1 MSERYQESS
10 IVTMEKRSEVS
21 ESAETASPDEEG
33 FPVKAAIRRLGATED
48 IRAYVYRT
56 LIDIMPDRIY
66 AKDRQSRFIL
76 ANRAAARLMGKKGPE
91 ELIGKSD
98 FDFYPP
104 EMAAEFNEVER
115 KIFQTGEPLVAL
127 EQFTPNL
134 HTGEPEWTQTTKV
147 PLRDFEGE
155 VIGLVGIARDVTL
168 RKRNEAAI
176 QRQNAELEEANAK
189 LTFAYEQLLRSEQL
203 AGVGHLASSVAS
215 EINDPLARVFSG
227 FNAIEARL
235 SLVGTMLATVTATPE
250 ITAQLQRI
258 REEIDLGDLL
268 SETRD
273 GLARVSKIV
282 QDLRDFSSVEADAEW
297 GEMDL
302 NHAIDSALNILASEI
317 RQKAEVVT
325 RYGDIP
331 TIPCI
336 ASQINQV
343 IINLLIN
350 AVQAIGAERG
360 TITVCTGTDGD
371 DICFAVSDTGSGI
384 EKEVLKRVF
393 EPFFTTKPVG
403 QGTGL
408 GLPLSFGIVQSH
420 KGRIEISSEVGQG
433 STFRVCLPGKP
444 SRS

>member
-1 MSERYQESS
+1 M
-10 IVTMEKRSEVS
+10 TMENRSEIS
-21 ESAETASPDEEG
+21 ESAETANPDEEG

-115 KIFQTGEPLVAL
+115 KIFQTGEPLIAL

-268 SETRD
+268 
-273 GLARVSKIV
+273 L
-282 QDLRDFSSVEADAEW
+282 
-297 GEMDL
+297 
-302 NHAIDSALNILASEI
+302 
-317 RQKAEVVT
+317 
-325 RYGDIP
+325 
-331 TIPCI
+331 
-336 ASQINQV
+336 
-343 IINLLIN
+343 
-350 AVQAIGAERG
+350 
-360 TITVCTGTDGD
+360 
-371 DICFAVSDTGSGI
+371 
-384 EKEVLKRVF
+384 
-393 EPFFTTKPVG
+393 
-403 QGTGL
+403 
-408 GLPLSFGIVQSH
+408 
-420 KGRIEISSEVGQG
+420 ISS
-433 STFRVCLPGKP
+433 SLFL
-444 SRS
+444 S

>member
-1 MSERYQESS
+1 MTTDKHS
-10 IVTMEKRSEVS
+10 KA
-21 ESAETASPDEEG
+21 AETANPDDDG

-76 ANRAAARLMGKKGPE
+76 ANRAVARLMGKKGPE
-91 ELIGKSD
+91 ELIGKTD

-104 EMAAEFNEVER
+104 EMAAEFMEVER
-115 KIFQTGEPLVAL
+115 KIFQTGEPLIAL

-168 RKRNEAAI
+168 RKLSEEEFR
-176 QRQNAELEEANAK
+176 RQNAALAESNAK

-203 AGVGHLASSVAS
+203 AGVGQLASGVAS
-215 EINDPLARVFSG
+215 EIGNPLGFVFSG

-235 SLVGTMLATVTATPE
+235 AGIRSMLEAFSNTQGAAATPE
-250 ITAQLQRI
+250 AAEQLKRI
-258 REEIDLGDLL
+258 RKEIDLGDLL
-268 SETRD
+268 NETRD

-282 QDLRDFSSVEADAEW
+282 QDLRDFSSVEADDEW
-297 GEMDL
+297 GDMDL
-302 NHAIDSALNILASEI
+302 GHAIESALNILASEI
-317 RQKAEVVT
+317 RNKADVVT
-325 RYGDIP
+325 EFGDLP
-331 TIPCI
+331 GVPCI

-350 AVQAIGAERG
+350 AVQAIGNERG
-360 TITVCTGTDGD
+360 TITVRTGSDGEEVW
-371 DICFAVSDTGSGI
+371 FEVSDTGSGI

-393 EPFFTTKPVG
+393 EPFFTTKPIG

-408 GLPLSFGIVQSH
+408 GLPLSFGIVQGH

-444 SRS
+444 ARS

>member
-1 MSERYQESS
+1 MM
-10 IVTMEKRSEVS
+10 TDKRSKA
-21 ESAETASPDEEG
+21 AETESPDEEG

-76 ANRAAARLMGKKGPE
+76 ANRAVARLMGKKGPD
-91 ELIGKSD
+91 ELIGKTD

-104 EMAAEFNEVER
+104 EMAAEFMEVER
-115 KIFQTGEPLVAL
+115 KIFQTGEPLIAL

-155 VIGLVGIARDVTL
+155 VIGLVGIARDVTA
-168 RKRNEAAI
+168 RKLNEEESR
-176 QRQNAELEEANAK
+176 RQNAALAESNAK

-203 AGVGHLASSVAS
+203 AGVGQLASGVAS
-215 EINDPLARVFSG
+215 EIGNPLGLVFSG

-235 SLVGTMLATVTATPE
+235 AKVGAMLESFAGMHGKTVTEEAAAE
-250 ITAQLQRI
+250 LERI
-258 REEIDLGDLL
+258 RKEIDFRDLL
-268 SETRD
+268 NETRE
-273 GLARVSKIV
+273 GLVRVSKIV

-302 NHAIDSALNILASEI
+302 GHAIESALNILASEI
-317 RQKAEVVT
+317 RNKADVVT
-325 RYGDIP
+325 EFGVVP
-331 TIPCI
+331 NVPCI

-343 IINLLIN
+343 IINLLVN

-360 TITVCTGTDGD
+360 TITVRTGVDGD
-371 DICFAVSDTGSGI
+371 EVWFEVSDTGSGI

-408 GLPLSFGIVQSH
+408 GLPLSFGIVQGH

-444 SRS
+444 ARS